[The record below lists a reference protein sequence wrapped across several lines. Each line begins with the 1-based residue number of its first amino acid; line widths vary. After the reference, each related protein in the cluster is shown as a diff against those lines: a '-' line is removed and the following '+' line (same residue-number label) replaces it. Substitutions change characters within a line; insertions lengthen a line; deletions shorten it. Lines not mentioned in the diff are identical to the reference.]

1 MNTLIEQVKTEI
13 AYRGYSQS
21 TCKSYCEHLLK
32 LSHYFNKPLDSITD
46 EELNAFF
53 NDPAIRKLSRA
64 SQKIQINSILK
75 ILVKIKIDNTKKKL
89 NLEMLC
95 SNNKNRLLTEK

>member
-32 LSHYFNKPLDSITD
+32 LSRYFNKSLDLITD
-46 EELNAFF
+46 DELNVFF
-53 NDPAIRKLSRA
+53 KDPVIRKLSRS
-64 SQKIQINSILK
+64 SQITELCTSKPVTSIFLK
-75 ILVKIKIDNTKKKL
+75 TSYL
-89 NLEMLC
+89 ML
-95 SNNKNRLLTEK
+95 

>member
-32 LSHYFNKPLDSITD
+32 LSHYFNKPLDLITD
-46 EELNAFF
+46 DELNIFF
-53 NDPAIRKLSRA
+53 
-64 SQKIQINSILK
+64 
-75 ILVKIKIDNTKKKL
+75 
-89 NLEMLC
+89 
-95 SNNKNRLLTEK
+95 